1 MKSEIWDEKKAQKAK
16 TIVQYL
22 IDNVK
27 NVSVFKSFHSSTNQ
41 KPIFL
46 PISHDKLFLHP
57 YLGSHLSY
65 PTWFLHPSNTYKLVE
80 IAHVKE
86 MTIHHN
92 LWAIAY
98 DP

>member
-41 KPIFL
+41 KPNFL
-46 PISHDKLFLHP
+46 P
-57 YLGSHLSY
+57 
-65 PTWFLHPSNTYKLVE
+65 
-80 IAHVKE
+80 
-86 MTIHHN
+86 
-92 LWAIAY
+92 
-98 DP
+98 

>member
-27 NVSVFKSFHSSTNQ
+27 NVSVTKTFHSSTNQ

-46 PISHDKLFLHP
+46 PISHENYFCTHTYVVTCLIQ
-57 YLGSHLSY
+57 LGFYTLRTH
-65 PTWFLHPSNTYKLVE
+65 TE
-80 IAHVKE
+80 IGRDRSCERNDHS
-86 MTIHHN
+86 
-92 LWAIAY
+92 
-98 DP
+98 P